1 MQATTT
7 AASHPVEPLTASPRS
22 DAGPVLR
29 LAILIADTA
38 GEILFSNPE
47 AEQALEKLSHSVH
60 CVDDIFT
67 PEALDRLRS
76 RRSWAAVSPREAAH
90 LTWRVR
96 ARHMIDSGRS
106 LFLFFADEPVAR

>member
-1 MQATTT
+1 MQAAGSAAPGETTPG
-7 AASHPVEPLTASPRS
+7 A
-22 DAGPVLR
+22 VLR

-47 AEQALEKLSHSVH
+47 AEQALNELSRSVH
-60 CVDDIFT
+60 CLDDIFT
-67 PEALDRLRS
+67 PEALERLRAK
-76 RRSWAAVSPREAAH
+76 RSWTAVSPREATH

-106 LFLFFADEPVAR
+106 LFLFFADEPAA